1 MDKIPGKLAGFSG
14 GAKTKSPSLKKGGLD
29 TATLIIFRFYTDF
42 VKPIWVIMVSY
53 GSNSMVCLP

>member
-1 MDKIPGKLAGFSG
+1 MDKIPGTLAGFPRD
-14 GAKTKSPSLKKGGLD
+14 AEIKKTSLKIKEGLIP
-29 TATLIIFRFYTDF
+29 LLLMSYTDF